1 MLIPCEVEI
10 PMQRIS
16 DILCNAF
23 EGGSNYWIDHVE
35 FWLNGDHVTV
45 AQARKALAGKTNFDA
60 SMTSD
65 AMDDPAYLWLPLVE
79 GGELRIKVSDEG
91 DKNSKKLLFL
101 DKQRIETGLKVMA
114 TMYRK
119 HFNDIVD
126 ENDDAITG
134 DVLLQCC
141 VFGETI
147 YG

>member
-1 MLIPCEVEI
+1 MLIPCAVEVT
-10 PMQRIS
+10 MQRIS

-35 FWLNGDHVTV
+35 YWLNGDHVTSEQ
-45 AQARKALAGKTNFDA
+45 AQEQLAGKSNFDA
-60 SMTSD
+60 SMSPD
-65 AMDDPAYLWLPLVE
+65 EMKYPPYLWLPLVD

-91 DKNSKKLLFL
+91 DANSNKLLFL
-101 DKQRIETGLKVMA
+101 DKQRIETGLKLMA

-119 HFNDIVD
+119 HFNDIID

-141 VFGETI
+141 LFGEII
-147 YG
+147 YS